1 MQTTLTRI
9 LLVVL
14 AVLGIAPGAWAA
26 FAPES
31 FYSDF
36 PGFRSAWVSGD
47 GPYNEHLIR
56 DVGGFFL
63 ALGVLALFA
72 AISGK
77 LPAARLAGAA
87 WLVFSLIHAWYH
99 LRHLSVYPEPIDQWL
114 NAIGMVGSIA
124 LSLAVLLLPG
134 ARTSAAEPSTASA

>member
-1 MQTTLTRI
+1 MQTPLTRI
-9 LLVVL
+9 LLAVL

-31 FYSDF
+31 FYTDF

-63 ALGVLALFA
+63 ALGLLALVA

-77 LPAARLAGAA
+77 SLAAKLAGVA
-87 WLVFSLIHAWYH
+87 WLVFSLVHAWYH
-99 LRHLSVYPEPIDQWL
+99 LRHLQVYPEPIDQWL
-114 NAIGMVGSIA
+114 NAIGMIGSIA
-124 LSLAVLLLPG
+124 LSLAVVILPG
-134 ARTSAAEPSTASA
+134 RRTLANS